1 MLQWNCQSKHDLN
14 WLFEKKF
21 IIRLLTVITE
31 NALFRQLFICV
42 GKLRRHSD
50 CFVWKGQKRNFINFF
65 YIFDYSKSRKSTAFL
80 FFVEFMKRHT
90 IHLVYSENN
99 CKEKELLISKN
110 KNTMPAYNFLQFFVQ
125 LFTKHNLRKVFL
137 KTTKTMAITT
147 HQLRLHIGSETFTLL
162 LCSIYYCLNIY
173 LF

>member
-1 MLQWNCQSKHDLN
+1 MPC
-14 WLFEKKF
+14 
-21 IIRLLTVITE
+21 
-31 NALFRQLFICV
+31 
-42 GKLRRHSD
+42 SD
-50 CFVWKGQKRNFINFF
+50 SSSFVWANWGAIPIALSERVKNEILSILF
-65 YIFDYSKSRKSTAFL
+65 YIFDYSESRKSTAFL